1 MFIDDTIP
9 AAPAAAADANTQ
21 HSAPA
26 PEAAAATQPA
36 AATASILH
44 TLGPNHDGYT
54 EAPPAAGAAH
64 VDTAK
69 GEEGGGRRHTR
80 LLFLVR

>member
-1 MFIDDTIP
+1 MIIEDAIP
-9 AAPAAAADANTQ
+9 AAAAAAADANTQ

-54 EAPPAAGAAH
+54 EAPPAAGTAF

-69 GEEGGGRRHTR
+69 GEEGGRRHSR
-80 LLFLVR
+80 FLVR